1 MMKRAQTLMVSL
13 WVLAILTILAV
24 GIGHRVSMALRMSR
38 YHRDSF
44 KALELAR
51 AGLNLAIA
59 EIEKDT
65 NDYDSPFE
73 NWADN
78 ERTFKVITLNK
89 NPREYAT
96 VSFTFRDEDAFP
108 QTVYGVQDAERK
120 ININTA
126 SPETLLALLEKSGV
140 AQAQTI
146 VDAILIWRGDWPDE
160 DKMYE
165 KLGYPCKGSVFSK
178 PEELMLVA
186 GFTVEDYLKIKDY
199 ITAGGGSLVNI
210 NTVTPFVLHI
220 WTAGIAKKLGIPDT
234 YAESVTTKILQ
245 LRMNNGYFKDKLEID
260 VPLSAAEE
268 ITLFNVLMNNVTL
281 QSQYFLIEVTGNSS
295 KIKRKMEAIYSRKD
309 KRILDGHES

>member
-1 MMKRAQTLMVSL
+1 MKRAQALMVSL

-44 KALELAR
+44 KALILAK
-51 AGLNLAIA
+51 AGLNLAIF

-78 ERTFKVITLNK
+78 ERAFKAITLNK

-96 VSFTFRDEDAFP
+96 VSFTFLDEDATA

-126 SPETLLALLEKSGV
+126 SPETLLALLENSGV
-140 AQAQTI
+140 PQAETI
-146 VDAILIWRGDWPDE
+146 VDSILIWRGDRPDE
-160 DKMYE
+160 DKVYE
-165 KLGYPCKGSVFSK
+165 KLGYACKGSAFSK
-178 PEELMLVA
+178 PEELILVA
-186 GFTVEDYLKIKDY
+186 GFTAEYYLKIKDY
-199 ITAGGGSLVNI
+199 ITAGVGSLINI
-210 NTVTPFVLHI
+210 NTVSPFVLHI

-234 YAESVTTKILQ
+234 YAESVANKILQ
-245 LRMNNGYFKDKLEID
+245 RRMNNGYFKDKQEID
-260 VPLSAAEE
+260 VALSGAEE

-281 QSQYFLIEVTGNSS
+281 QSEYFLIEVTGNSS
-295 KIKRKMEAIYSRKD
+295 KIKRKIEAFYSRKE